1 MWKVVSAGA
10 AVVMIACSTIVFAQG
25 SSKVQESFDFVGGGP
40 SAEAIGTLTD
50 ARIGALK
57 AVLQLT
63 PAQEALWPAIDAA
76 LREMIKAR
84 FERIR
89 AGRDER
95 SASDL
100 GVRLRNR
107 GEAMMAMGNGLKK
120 LADAA
125 EPLFRTLS
133 VTQNRRLSL
142 LEQFMDVRRAAMTDG
157 LQSGE
162 PGFEP

>member
-1 MWKVVSAGA
+1 MWKVVAAGA
-10 AVVMIACSTIVFAQG
+10 AVAMIAGSTTVFAQG
-25 SSKVQESFDFVGGGP
+25 STKVQESFDFVAGGL

-63 PAQEALWPAIDAA
+63 PAQEAQWPAIDAA
-76 LREMIKAR
+76 LRDMIKAR

-89 AGRDER
+89 AIRNEP

-125 EPLFRTLS
+125 EPLFRSLDDA
-133 VTQNRRLSL
+133 QKRRLKF
-142 LEQFMDVRRAAMTDG
+142 LEQVMDVRHAAMMDG

-162 PGFEP
+162 PRFEP

>member
-1 MWKVVSAGA
+1 MWKVVQAGA
-10 AVVMIACSTIVFAQG
+10 VAVMVAGSTVVLAEG
-25 SSKVQESFDFVGGGP
+25 SSKVQESFDFVGGGL
-40 SAEAIGTLTD
+40 SAEAVGTLTD

-57 AVLQLT
+57 AVMQLT

-89 AGRDER
+89 AVRNEP

-100 GVRLRNR
+100 GGRLRNR

-125 EPLFRTLS
+125 EPLFRSLNDI
-133 VTQNRRLSL
+133 QKRRLKL
-142 LEQFMDVRRAAMTDG
+142 LEQVMDVRHAAMTDG
-157 LQSGE
+157 LQFGKL
-162 PGFEP
+162 GFAP

>member
-1 MWKVVSAGA
+1 
-10 AVVMIACSTIVFAQG
+10 
-25 SSKVQESFDFVGGGP
+25 
-40 SAEAIGTLTD
+40 LTD

-63 PAQEALWPAIDAA
+63 PAQEAQWPAIDAA
-76 LREMIKAR
+76 LRDMIKAR

-89 AGRDER
+89 AIRNEP

-125 EPLFRTLS
+125 EPLFRSLNDA
-133 VTQNRRLSL
+133 QKRRLKF
-142 LEQFMDVRRAAMTDG
+142 LEQVMDVRHAAMMDG

>member
-1 MWKVVSAGA
+1 MWKVVAAGA
-10 AVVMIACSTIVFAQG
+10 AVVMIAGSTIVFAQG
-25 SSKVQESFDFVGGGP
+25 SSKVQESFDFVGGGL

-50 ARIGALK
+50 ARIGAIK

-63 PAQEALWPAIDAA
+63 PAQEALWPAFDAA
-76 LREMIKAR
+76 LREMTKAR
-84 FERIR
+84 LVRIG
-89 AGRDER
+89 ADRDEP

-100 GVRLRNR
+100 GVRLRSR
-107 GEAMMAMGNGLKK
+107 GEAMMVMGTRLKK

-133 VTQNRRLSL
+133 DSQKRRFEL
-142 LEQFMDVRRAAMTDG
+142 LEQFMDVRHTAMTDR
-157 LQSGE
+157 LQFGA